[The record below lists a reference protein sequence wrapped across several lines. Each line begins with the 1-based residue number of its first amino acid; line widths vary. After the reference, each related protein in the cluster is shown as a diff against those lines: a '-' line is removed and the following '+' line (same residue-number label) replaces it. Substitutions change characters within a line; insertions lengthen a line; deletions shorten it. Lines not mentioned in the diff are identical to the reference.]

1 MSSLRPVR
9 WLCYPWK
16 VGRVWLIGY
25 GPGGIIPPAP
35 MPSTYHSHDAAQL
48 ACDHMNAHC
57 DVFNVY
63 AVNLEEDTTIGY
75 PKAIQV

>member
-1 MSSLRPVR
+1 
-9 WLCYPWK
+9 
-16 VGRVWLIGY
+16 
-25 GPGGIIPPAP
+25 
-35 MPSTYHSHDAAQL
+35 
-48 ACDHMNAHC
+48 MNAHC